1 MKDPRDRRVKRP
13 HFKTGPKPRRGVGE
27 LWDLLDR
34 HLAWMVATGYTPSSR
49 TGARSDLL
57 TLIGFLEHLGIDRVA
72 NVTPEVMHDY
82 ALWLKESEH
91 PKIPGQKLKT
101 SHVWHRVN
109 GAKRFFKWATNT
121 GLMLYNPAEDL
132 ELPRLGQRLPRTI
145 LTKNEVKRLLDAPDM
160 KDARGYR
167 DRVLFEVFYA
177 TGIRRNELFQLKIAD
192 LDLKGR
198 LLCVREGKGRKD
210 RLIPMPIR
218 TVGYLNEYLTK
229 VRPLFAA
236 KLEKDQ
242 GFVFIKATGNR
253 LDAYALKQSFN
264 KWLKK
269 IGLCKPVSAMTFRH
283 SIATHLLEN
292 DMDIRAIQEFMGH
305 ERLDSTELYAR
316 VTMSGLRKH
325 FNRHHPR
332 ERRRGKS
339 EESK

>member
-27 LWDLLDR
+27 LWELLDR
-34 HLAWMVATGYTPSSR
+34 HLAWMEATGYSR
-49 TGARSDLL
+49 DSRNGARSDIL
-57 TLIGFLEHLGIDRVA
+57 TLIGFLEHLGIDRLA
-72 NVTPEVMHDY
+72 NVTLEVMHDY
-82 ALWLKESEH
+82 ALWLKEREH
-91 PKIPGQKLKT
+91 RWIPGQKLAT
-101 SHVWHRVN
+101 SYVWHRLN
-109 GAKRFFKWATNT
+109 GAQRFFKWVTNS
-121 GLMLYNPAEDL
+121 GLLLYNPAEDL
-132 ELPRLGQRLPRTI
+132 ELPRRGKRLPRTI
-145 LTKNEVKRLLDAPDM
+145 LTEKEVKRLLEAPDL
-160 KDARGYR
+160 KDASGYR

-177 TGIRRNELFQLKIAD
+177 TGIRTNELFQLKIKD

-218 TVGYLNEYLTK
+218 TTGYLNEYLTK

-236 KLEKDQ
+236 KVTKDQ
-242 GFVFIKATGNR
+242 GFVFLKATGNR
-253 LDAYALKQSFN
+253 YDGHALKKSFS
-264 KWLKK
+264 KALKK
-269 IGLCKPVSAMTFRH
+269 IGLFKPVSAMTFRH

-292 DMDIRAIQEFMGH
+292 DMDIRAIQEFLGH
-305 ERLDSTELYAR
+305 ERLDTTEVYAR